1 MKFISTQDNLTR
13 ALRTV
18 GHLSGRSGNL
28 PILANV
34 LIRAA
39 GGGVDFIATNLEIA
53 IVVKTRAKVEVAGN
67 YTVNTALLAS
77 TIELLPKTNIEITLK
92 QDNVVVKA
100 DDQEVKMRGVEAS
113 EFPIIP
119 EIQGDP
125 VARLTIKDFR
135 SALDG
140 VTFAIAVN
148 EVRPEISGAVFR
160 FAGDQLTLAG
170 TDSYRLAE
178 SGIKLT
184 VPATTDRKIIIPLR
198 TLQELLRIA
207 SGAEVDLEAKIFL
220 SEGQVR
226 FDFGEEV
233 SLTSRLIEGS
243 FPAYEQIIPTKYKT
257 RAVIDREE
265 LLRATKRAALF
276 CSPGMADVTVQLT
289 PGKSE
294 DAGVVAVKS
303 QNVQIGEAHAQLQ
316 AAVAGEENRIVFNA
330 RYLIDGLSHLAT
342 PEVALEV
349 ISDTS
354 PGVLRPSGANAP
366 AYLYLIMPIK
376 TA

>member
-18 GHLSGRSGNL
+18 GHLVGRGGNL

-34 LIRAA
+34 LIRAQGA
-39 GGGVDFIATNLEIA
+39 GVDFISTNLEIA
-53 IVVKTRAKVEVAGN
+53 IVVRTRAKVETAGA
-67 YTVNTALLAS
+67 YTVNAVLLAS
-77 TIELLPKTNIEITLK
+77 TIELLPKTNIEIVLK
-92 QDNVVVKA
+92 GDNVVVLA
-100 DDQEVKMRGVEAS
+100 GEQEVKVRGVEAS

-119 EIQGDP
+119 EIKGEP
-125 VARLTIKDFR
+125 VVQIALQDFR
-135 SALDG
+135 RALDG
-140 VTFAIAVN
+140 VVFAIAMS
-148 EVRPEISGAVFR
+148 EVRPEISGAVFH
-160 FAGDQLTLAG
+160 FAGNQLVIAG

-178 SGIKLT
+178 GSMTLAT
-184 VPATTDRKIIIPLR
+184 PATTDRKIIIPLR

-207 SGAEVDLEAKIFL
+207 GGMEDDLEVKIFL

-226 FDFGEEV
+226 FDFGDEV
-233 SLTSRLIEGS
+233 VLTSRLIEGS

-257 RAVIDREE
+257 RAIIDREE

-276 CSPGMADVTVQLT
+276 CAPGMSDVTVQLE

-294 DAGVVAVKS
+294 GEGKVSVKS
-303 QNVQIGEAHAQLQ
+303 QNVQVGEAHAQLT

-376 TA
+376 TN